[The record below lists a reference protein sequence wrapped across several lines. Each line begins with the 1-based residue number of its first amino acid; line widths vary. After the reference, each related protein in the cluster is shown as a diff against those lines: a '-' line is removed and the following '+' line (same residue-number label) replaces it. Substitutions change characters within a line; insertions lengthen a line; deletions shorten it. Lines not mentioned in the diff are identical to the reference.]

1 MQVHRCPYTVGGWE
15 SPHAPTGRGT
25 ATARESKEVRDEP
38 AYAREVE
45 VSCSCGTVTGV
56 ALNTADMVA
65 GTTAEVAVTC
75 GGCLAPHWLTV
86 RRRLA
91 QVGRGR

>member
-1 MQVHRCPYTVGGWE
+1 MQVHRYPYTVGGWE
-15 SPHAPTGRGT
+15 SPTRLPGAAPPPRGR
-25 ATARESKEVRDEP
+25 ARKCLMNP
-38 AYAREVE
+38 PTPGEVE

-91 QVGRGR
+91 QAGRGR

>member
-1 MQVHRCPYTVGGWE
+1 MQVRGCPYTVG
-15 SPHAPTGRGT
+15 
-25 ATARESKEVRDEP
+25 
-38 AYAREVE
+38 
-45 VSCSCGTVTGV
+45 
-56 ALNTADMVA
+56 

-91 QVGRGR
+91 Q

>member
-1 MQVHRCPYTVGGWE
+1 VGE
-15 SPHAPTGRGT
+15 PHAPTGRGT

-86 RRRLA
+86 WRRLA
-91 QVGRGR
+91 QAGRGR

>member
-1 MQVHRCPYTVGGWE
+1 
-15 SPHAPTGRGT
+15 
-25 ATARESKEVRDEP
+25 VRDEP

-75 GGCLAPHWLTV
+75 AGA
-86 RRRLA
+86 
-91 QVGRGR
+91 